1 VPRRNTKV
9 AKRANRENPRID
21 RHPPQFQDQD
31 FHRTRRVELIPRNL
45 AQEKYIDAL
54 YDDQKPI
61 VFAVGPAG
69 SGKTLLGTEFAIKG
83 YQEGRFKKIVITRP
97 AISVDEQHGFL
108 PGNIFEKMQPW
119 MMPILD
125 VFKKYYSLKTLQY
138 LIANDAVEIA
148 PLAYM
153 RGRAQPLSSI
163 IQSPLG
169 PVRMGDIRPGD
180 TVLGS
185 NGRSIEVTGV
195 FPQGKRQVYRVSFS
209 DDISAL
215 VSGDH
220 LWVSQTR
227 SEKKHRKGFT
237 VKSTEQI
244 LASGIWKARSRNHE
258 VPVLS
263 APVEFTLDLDLP
275 VDAYILGAL
284 LGDGT
289 MHETASPQF
298 TTADQELVDAF
309 EKAMPEHGMVMKPT
323 RSSYDYRLVGT
334 THGLNP
340 LKNALRNL
348 RLSGCRAYEK
358 RIPEEY
364 LYARAEDRIAL
375 LQGLMDTDGTGWKQS
390 ARSTRMQYTSTSHQL
405 ASDVAWL
412 VRSLG
417 GTATVRERVYDLDAV
432 RQDAWQIFHRR
443 NSFVVE
449 ICLPV
454 SIQPFRLTR
463 KQNELTTR
471 KRPSRY
477 IDSIEPVGMME
488 CQCISVSAD
497 DQLYLTDD
505 FIVTHNT
512 FADAIVIADEMQ
524 NSTISQTKMVLTRI
538 GDKSR
543 MIVTGDLQQHDRG
556 YDINGMKDFIE
567 RLKRANNKGI
577 AVIEFTSQDV
587 VRHPIIEDILR
598 IYGE

>member
-1 VPRRNTKV
+1 MPRHIKV

-21 RHPPQFQDQD
+21 RQPHDFHDQES
-31 FHRTRRVELIPRNL
+31 HRTRRVELIPRNL
-45 AQEKYIDAL
+45 AQERYIDAL
-54 YDDQKPI
+54 QDDQKPI

-83 YQEGRFKKIVITRP
+83 FQEGRFKKIVITRP

-125 VFKKYYSLKTLQY
+125 VFKRYYSVKTLHH
-138 LIANDAVEIA
+138 LIANELVEIA

-153 RGRAQPLSSI
+153 RGRAQPLDSV
-163 IQSPLG
+163 IQTPLG
-169 PVRMGDIRPGD
+169 PKRMGSIRIGD

-185 NGRSIEVTGV
+185 DGTSIEVTGV

-209 DDISAL
+209 DGTSTLA
-215 VSGDH
+215 SGDH
-220 LWVSQTR
+220 LWVTQTR

-244 LASGIWKARSRNHE
+244 LVSGVWKARSRNHE

-263 APVEFTLDLDLP
+263 APADFTVDLDLP
-275 VDAYILGAL
+275 IDPYILGAL

-289 MHETASPQF
+289 LHDTASPHF
-298 TTADQELVDAF
+298 TTADRELVDAF
-309 EKAMPEHGMVMKPT
+309 EKTMPDHGMVMKQT
-323 RSSYDYRLVGT
+323 KSRYDYRLVGT
-334 THGLNP
+334 TRGSNP
-340 LKNALRNL
+340 LKDALRDL
-348 RLSGCRAYEK
+348 SLSGCRAYEK
-358 RIPEEY
+358 HVPEAY
-364 LYARAEDRIAL
+364 LYARTEDRIAL
-375 LQGLMDTDGTGWKQS
+375 LQGLMDTDGTGWNQS
-390 ARSTRMQYTSTSHQL
+390 GRSTRMQYSSTSKEL
-405 ASDVAWL
+405 ASNVAWL

-417 GTATVRERVYDLDAV
+417 GTASVRERVHDLDAV

-449 ICLPV
+449 ICLPA
-454 SIQPFRLTR
+454 SIQSFGLTR
-463 KQNELTTR
+463 KQDQVASR
-471 KRPSRY
+471 KRVSRF
-477 IDSIEPVGMME
+477 IDSIEPVGEME
-488 CQCISVSAD
+488 CQCISVSAAD
-497 DQLYLTDD
+497 HLYLTDD

-524 NSTISQTKMVLTRI
+524 NSTVSQTKMVLTRI
-538 GDKSR
+538 GDNSR

-556 YDINGMKDFIE
+556 YDVNGMKDFIE
-567 RLKRANNKGI
+567 RLKRANSRGI
-577 AVIEFTSQDV
+577 AVIEFAVQDV